1 VWRLE
6 SLFAPRRNGSE
17 PAKIYR
23 RQLAFGAIIASGFV
37 FSFIA
42 GMAVSVAT
50 APVEAGLFEQIVI
63 RTNKGDRLRWLP
75 VSNPKKQPP
84 DVDEFGLPA
93 EENLRL
99 PEGCDSSVSPVANAR
114 AARVAS
120 YCVS

>member
-1 VWRLE
+1 VASRKFVRSTAQWIG
-6 SLFAPRRNGSE
+6 ASE
-17 PAKIYR
+17 DLSPAV
-23 RQLAFGAIIASGFV
+23 GFWSHHCER
-37 FSFIA
+37 FRILLHRWQ
-42 GMAVSVAT
+42 AVSVAT